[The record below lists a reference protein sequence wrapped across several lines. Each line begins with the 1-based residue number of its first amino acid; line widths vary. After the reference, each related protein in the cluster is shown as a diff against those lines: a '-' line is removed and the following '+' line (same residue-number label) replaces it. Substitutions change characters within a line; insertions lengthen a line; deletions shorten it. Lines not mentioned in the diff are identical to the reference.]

1 MMNSNANR
9 LLAGALATL
18 LLVVVAFPQSST
30 NKGQGPVTPSR
41 PFSIFRAQSLA
52 DLESRLKSENKTE
65 DLIAGEGLQMRIA
78 VQHSK
83 GEPAPGGEAHDKA
96 DDIYYVVDGSAT
108 LTIGG
113 KLEEPKEISAGE
125 WRGPRIIG
133 GQTVEAKKGDL
144 IMVPRGTPHQRST
157 TGQDYTIILIKVF
170 ADPVGPTKP

>member
-1 MMNSNANR
+1 MMILTPSR
-9 LLAGALATL
+9 LSAAA
-18 LLVVVAFPQSST
+18 LVVLVHALTVCSQSG
-30 NKGQGPVTPSR
+30 KAPGPVTPSR

-52 DLESRLKSENKTE
+52 DLESRLKAENKTE

-113 KLEEPKEISAGE
+113 RLDEPKEIQPGE

-170 ADPVGPTKP
+170 ADPVGATKL